1 MDAIGGKGVGEA
13 LESHRERSSILHPD
27 VSLTESIV
35 RVKGPPNLPVQP
47 CLNFCHHKSQY
58 ILSSSYWKFYLFG
71 AAKKRKKQGG
81 DRRKGT
87 VSAEGKGGIEGT
99 EPKRKALESEDFCS
113 YYWGQKSLL
122 QRSSALTLIPAPFAF
137 RESSG
142 RAGRNQV
149 WPVCFDVC
157 V

>member
-87 VSAEGKGGIEGT
+87 YFHSRGE
-99 EPKRKALESEDFCS
+99 
-113 YYWGQKSLL
+113 
-122 QRSSALTLIPAPFAF
+122 
-137 RESSG
+137 
-142 RAGRNQV
+142 GRNRRYWAKEEGLRERGFLFLLLGSKITAPKNQC
-149 WPVCFDVC
+149 PDTNTCSLCFQGEQWLGR
-157 V
+157 